1 MPPRS
6 VTIRVPAT
14 TSNLGPG
21 FDTLGI
27 ALKMYASVEITRDR
41 QPEIKLLSS
50 ISQSERAGAM
60 EIIDQAAGLFFQTS
74 GVKRFGANVAIDG
87 RIPVARGLGSS
98 VAVRLGLIGGLNVLS
113 GRPLGRAQLLN
124 LVTQLEGHPDNAAP
138 SVLGGFAIAARLGDE
153 VRSLHYKMPPAV
165 RFVALIPKFE
175 ISTEKARALLPPHYS
190 RQDAVHNLGRAAL
203 LAAALATKKFSA
215 LQHLFDDRWHEP
227 YRQPLIPPLRKVISA
242 GEKAGALG
250 GWLSGSGSTIIC
262 LTLKAPTAVGRAMQA
277 ELPESEVRIVPPDN
291 DGFRVTGARTSS
303 SAEKKQVRGLHRSIE
318 PA

>member
-1 MPPRS
+1 MPSRS

-27 ALKMYASVEITRDR
+27 ALKIYAWVSVTRAQ

-50 ISQSERAGAM
+50 VSPSERAAAQA
-60 EIIDQAAGLFFQTS
+60 IIDKAAGLFFHTT
-74 GVKRFGANVAIDG
+74 GVKPFGAKVTIDG

-98 VAVRLGLIGGLNVLS
+98 VGVRLGLMAGLNELS
-113 GRPLGRAQLLN
+113 GRPLDRAQLLN

-138 SVLGGFAIAARLGDE
+138 AVFGGFAIAARLGDE
-153 VRSLHYKMPPAV
+153 VRCLHYKMPAAV

-190 RQDAVHNLGRAAL
+190 RQDAVHNLSRAAL
-203 LAAALATKKFSA
+203 LAAALATRKFSA
-215 LQHLFDDRWHEP
+215 LPQLFDDRWHEP

-262 LTLKAPTAVGRAMQA
+262 LTLKAPQEVARAMQA

-303 SAEKKQVRGLHRSIE
+303 ANATSISSWRT
-318 PA
+318 A